1 MEKIFILYSIVLVYN
16 IFAVFSF
23 FNKLISV
30 ETKRW
35 STTLST
41 FQIIYLF
48 PRTIG
53 VFQIPLITLYTESA
67 INSKEKIAIT
77 FYQGIILFNSFG
89 LIIGTLLLPFFV
101 KSLKEIILNIYA
113 KDSFKNQFF
122 QSLRNFFKLDNY
134 ATFFS
139 EFKLFKFYDK
149 KIFLND
155 TFSTY
160 LMVIAFPACIL
171 AGYQI
176 PAYRATIISLVSIIY
191 GVSSTISVLYI
202 ETKISLL
209 TDKSFH
215 SQIELHHYKA
225 MLFDCLKG
233 KILGTLIGVIT
244 LPFVAEIL
252 VYIFKLIIRFS

>member
-1 MEKIFILYSIVLVYN
+1 MEKIFLLYSIVLVFN
-16 IFAVFSF
+16 IFGVFGF
-23 FNKLISV
+23 FIRLIGV

-35 STTLST
+35 STTIST
-41 FQIIYLF
+41 FQIINLF

-67 INSKEKIAIT
+67 INSKEDIAIT
-77 FYQGIILFNSFG
+77 FYQGIILFNTFG

-101 KSLKEIILNIYA
+101 KSLGEIILNVYE
-113 KDSFKNQFF
+113 KDSFRNQFF
-122 QSLRNFFKLDNY
+122 KSLRKFFKLDNY
-134 ATFFS
+134 LVFFN
-139 EFKLFKFYDK
+139 EFNLFKFYDK
-149 KIFLND
+149 KLFLNN
-155 TFSTY
+155 TLATY
-160 LMVIAFPACIL
+160 LLAIAFPACIL
-171 AGYQI
+171 AGYEI

-244 LPFVAEIL
+244 LPFVAEVL